1 MESLLFFM
9 EFKELMLLLRFYKGN
24 KKRVK
29 NLDERSL
36 GSSLL

>member
-9 EFKELMLLLRFYKGN
+9 EFKELMLLLGIKKGY

-29 NLDERSL
+29 NLDESSL